1 MEALELMGGFR
12 SYPEVDEELDEFG
25 NMVAP
30 PAGPPRCAVCH
41 LPADDIPYIV
51 GQRNGGKLRYV
62 SMFFCSPAHAMNPV
76 LE

>member
-1 MEALELMGGFR
+1 
-12 SYPEVDEELDEFG
+12 
-25 NMVAP
+25 MVAP